1 MITKLTGHLI
11 LILIFAQNA
20 VCKEVFKVEQVAKYL
35 TQENPYVYT
44 AVGQQY
50 VDEARVQTSMGAFDT
65 KLSSQYDNKEYP
77 LSDGRYL
84 DLTLAKPI
92 ENGTEFLAGYR
103 KAEGVQEYNNIKT
116 GDEGEFRIGVK
127 VPVFALLN
135 DMNFRKYSVGSASLG
150 AVQSKF
156 EAQNNLRNLYSSV
169 FVSYYTLLYYNELFK
184 LEKTLLN
191 RAKKR
196 NQFTQKRVRSGDLPE
211 VALLESEQ
219 QIINRK
225 QRLLVRQNSYHN
237 AFQIFLKYLNLPK
250 KHFDSRY
257 DLPSLYMLKENTM
270 ALQTA
275 LNEALAKRPDL
286 KVLEY
291 KKMKLNLESDYNT
304 LSKYPD
310 LSISAYGVHD
320 LQYGNGVKVAFNVDF
335 PLERR
340 GYEGKKL
347 EVQKGITQLEEEQ
360 SKLKLELKTNLT
372 NLLYSLDVQSQN
384 IKNVQEEI
392 GLVEELEEV
401 ENKKYRLGSSN
412 LFQVNQ
418 REMYTLQVKQKQ
430 LEYYLNSL
438 LIQQD
443 IKREMGELFTF

>member
-304 LSKYPD
+304 LP
-310 LSISAYGVHD
+310 
-320 LQYGNGVKVAFNVDF
+320 Q
-335 PLERR
+335 
-340 GYEGKKL
+340 
-347 EVQKGITQLEEEQ
+347 
-360 SKLKLELKTNLT
+360 
-372 NLLYSLDVQSQN
+372 
-384 IKNVQEEI
+384 
-392 GLVEELEEV
+392 VE
-401 ENKKYRLGSSN
+401 
-412 LFQVNQ
+412 
-418 REMYTLQVKQKQ
+418 
-430 LEYYLNSL
+430 
-438 LIQQD
+438 
-443 IKREMGELFTF
+443 